1 MLPSFLSGMT
11 AILAKTG
18 QDLESV
24 FKRCWGIF
32 WFLKETDWKNNP
44 QTQQTNPTSP
54 TPSLQ
59 KISPEFCSKNPSIK
73 ISNKSKCD
81 FFKQIIN

>member
-32 WFLKETDWKNNP
+32 WFLKETDWKKKPKPNKPTQPLLPLPSKKFP
-44 QTQQTNPTSP
+44 QNFVARI
-54 TPSLQ
+54 LV
-59 KISPEFCSKNPSIK
+59 
-73 ISNKSKCD
+73 
-81 FFKQIIN
+81 